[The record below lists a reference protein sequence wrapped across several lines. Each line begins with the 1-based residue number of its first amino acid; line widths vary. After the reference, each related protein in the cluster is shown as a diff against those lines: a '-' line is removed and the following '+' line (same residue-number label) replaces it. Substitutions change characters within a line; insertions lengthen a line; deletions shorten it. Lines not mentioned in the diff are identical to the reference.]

1 DTHSSESS
9 ATESLLGRPSSP
21 ALHTSSRHAYPPA
34 PLEKPPL
41 LPNSSSQ
48 QQSPS
53 HSRITIPTREAVLAA
68 QLYPKRRPRHPRII
82 VLGLTGLV
90 GFAWIATQLLSLGTR
105 FGGPPKLQVILMI
118 SDGMGP
124 ASETMGRTYLQ
135 YLRDTKSA
143 SSNYERTLL
152 NESVWAGLAAGFEG
166 RAEGMGVTP
175 LDEMLTRSS
184 NSLVTDSAAGATA
197 FACTLK
203 TYNGAIGVTPSK
215 TPCGTILEAAK
226 RQGFSTGLVAT
237 SRLTHATPASFYA
250 HVVDRDLESEIAS
263 FLIGDGPQGQ
273 TVDFALGGG
282 RCFFVGNGTQG
293 SCRTDGKDL
302 LAKAKEKGIKVL
314 DGMQALRQYHEEAD
328 GAHAGTVL
336 GLLSDDHMDY
346 EVDRQ
351 SNTVLAQEQ
360 PSLKEMSTYA
370 LKYLRQAGA
379 QGKGFFL
386 IIEGSRI
393 DMAGH
398 NNDPIAHVSDMLAY
412 YQTVQ
417 YVKRWVDNQNEEG
430 TPTMLVS
437 VSDHETGGLAL
448 GRQLT
453 DEYPE
458 YLWYVALPITEKMWE
473 EGLTTDWHLR
483 RYPDVLINATH
494 STSYLGSLVASRYP
508 STTRD
513 WVQTEIYEKGLGIM
527 DVAGWEL
534 DQLWMNRTDAYR
546 ANRVLADAVRFI
558 FLLAF
563 LSATSTAN
571 CSPTSSL
578 DDLTSLEKVPL
589 ILSFPRYPQ
598 ISRRGQ
604 VGWSTVGHSG
614 VDVNLYAAG
623 YNSTGLTGNVENI
636 DIGEHIAH
644 NMGLNLDVVTIEL
657 NQNLQ
662 SWFSDTLGQSTSRTS
677 LLKHYH
683 GDL

>member
-1 DTHSSESS
+1 MSRPSTPQKFILDEDTHSSESS

-175 LDEMLTRSS
+175 LDEMLVGTSRTRSS

-458 YLWYVALPITEKMWE
+458 YLWY
-473 EGLTTDWHLR
+473 
-483 RYPDVLINATH
+483 PDVLINATH

-546 ANRVLADAVRFI
+546 ANRVLADA
-558 FLLAF
+558 
-563 LSATSTAN
+563 
-571 CSPTSSL
+571 
-578 DDLTSLEKVPL
+578 
-589 ILSFPRYPQ
+589 